1 MTRPVRNTIAIAVSV
16 GLVVGGGGVLWVWN
30 ELNTPAP
37 FSEGAVTVELSRGLH
52 AGAMFARLHD
62 AGVLES
68 PRLLRMW
75 VALTGGGEH
84 LHAGEYRF
92 DQPLSPLEVLARLER
107 GEVVLHALTLPEGLD
122 LEEVAGRVVE
132 AGFGE
137 LDAVLEVFRDPALVL
152 EIDDEAEDLEG
163 YLFPET
169 YQFPRDTP
177 PAVIAETMVRRFDE
191 MAGEDYVERA
201 RAVGLTLREAVTLA
215 SMIEK
220 ETAVPEERW
229 TISRV
234 FHNRLDRGMLLQCD
248 PTVLYA
254 HKKEG
259 RVVRRLT
266 YRDLELVSPWNTYVT
281 AGLPPGPICS
291 PGRDSL
297 EAAVE
302 PAEGEELYFV
312 AAPGGGH
319 RFSTNLQSHL
329 DAVKDWR
336 KYQSSIR

>member
-1 MTRPVRNTIAIAVSV
+1 MTRPVRNTLAIVVSI
-16 GLVVGGGGVLWVWN
+16 GLVVVGGGVLWVWN
-30 ELNTPAP
+30 ELNTPAALA
-37 FSEGAVTVELSRGLH
+37 EGGVTVELPRGLH
-52 AGAMFARLHD
+52 AAAMFSRLHT
-62 AGVLES
+62 AGVLDS
-68 PRLLRMW
+68 PGLLRVW
-75 VALTGGGEH
+75 VALRGGGEH

-92 DQPLSPLEVLARLER
+92 DEPMSPLEILAKLER
-107 GEVVLHALTLPEGLD
+107 GEVVLHPVTLPEGLD
-122 LEEVAGRVVE
+122 LEEVAGRVVA

-137 LDAVLEVFRDPALVL
+137 LDAVLEVFRDPSPLG
-152 EIDDEAEDLEG
+152 EIDDEADDLEG

-169 YQFPRDTP
+169 YQFPKDTS
-177 PAVIAETMVRRFDE
+177 PAVIAEAMVQRFRE
-191 MAGEDYVERA
+191 MTGDDYVERA
-201 RAVGLTLREAVTLA
+201 RAVGLSLREAVTLA

-220 ETAVPEERW
+220 ETSVPEERW

-259 RVVRRLT
+259 RVVGRLT
-266 YRDLELVSPWNTYVT
+266 YRDLELASPWNTYVT
-281 AGLPPGPICS
+281 KGLPPSPICS

-297 EAAVE
+297 DAAVE

-319 RFSTNLQSHL
+319 RFSRDLQSHL

-336 KYQSSIR
+336 RYQSSIR